1 MGIAELARRTVH
13 RANRFANGTH
23 SFFEQHLYLRC
34 KAARI
39 PFDFDVRRNRIADA
53 IGVQF
58 STGND
63 RWHVRIN
70 ISRNNCLQSQDDF
83 RRNDQRIFRHMRP
96 RRMRSLPFN
105 TNNKVIFT
113 GHNATDSRGDS
124 PGFHT
129 RHIMQTVDFLYAKA
143 FNNAIV
149 HHRSGAIARFLSR
162 LKNKADRA
170 VKILPLQ

>member
-1 MGIAELARRTVH
+1 
-13 RANRFANGTH
+13 
-23 SFFEQHLYLRC
+23 
-34 KAARI
+34 
-39 PFDFDVRRNRIADA
+39 
-53 IGVQF
+53 
-58 STGND
+58 
-63 RWHVRIN
+63 
-70 ISRNNCLQSQDDF
+70 
-83 RRNDQRIFRHMRP
+83 MRP

-149 HHRSGAIARFLSR
+149 HHRSGAIAVPQQAE
-162 LKNKADRA
+162 NKADRA

>member
-1 MGIAELARRTVH
+1 
-13 RANRFANGTH
+13 
-23 SFFEQHLYLRC
+23 
-34 KAARI
+34 
-39 PFDFDVRRNRIADA
+39 
-53 IGVQF
+53 
-58 STGND
+58 
-63 RWHVRIN
+63 
-70 ISRNNCLQSQDDF
+70 
-83 RRNDQRIFRHMRP
+83 MRP

-149 HHRSGAIARFLSR
+149 HHRSGAIAVFLSR
-162 LKNKADRA
+162 LKTKQT
-170 VKILPLQ
+170 VPLKFCRCNSNCAAPSAMQV